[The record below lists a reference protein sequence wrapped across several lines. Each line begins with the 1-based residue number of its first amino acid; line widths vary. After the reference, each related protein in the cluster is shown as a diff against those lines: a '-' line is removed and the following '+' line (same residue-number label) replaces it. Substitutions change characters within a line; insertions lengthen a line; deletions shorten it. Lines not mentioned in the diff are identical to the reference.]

1 MPEPV
6 AAPSFASTFTR
17 IFVPVA
23 FQNLFFSLIGIID
36 VLLIGQLGDAP
47 VAAVGL
53 AGQFFFLLNLTLF
66 GTANGAA
73 VFAAQYW
80 GARDRRSLHRV
91 LGLCLSICLGAAVTF
106 AAAALLFPES
116 VMGLYTQD
124 PVVVALGASY
134 LRIIAWSYCFTA
146 VTITFAALIRSSG
159 NTRLPMVVA
168 VATLSLN
175 IVLDY
180 CLIFGK
186 LGLPALGV
194 RGSALGTAISRGL
207 ECLALVAL
215 MYRRGSPAAAPLR
228 EYFGFNLAFAA
239 HHLRLILLV
248 FLNEF
253 LWALGTNVY
262 NAIMARLG
270 TAAYAAYNIST
281 TFLGVGLFWALGC
294 TTTCGILVGYQ
305 VGAGDSEAAYRT
317 GGRILRISVV
327 GSALVGLALAAARQ
341 PLMDLYQVSAVARQ
355 DASAMLLI
363 IGLTLSLRSLDAM
376 FIVGILRSGGDTR
389 YAAFLDVG
397 GIWLAGIPAAAL
409 AAFVWHVPAA
419 WVLAAMLAENLTK
432 NLLAFRR
439 YLSRRWICK
448 VGQAAVEPS
457 PVG

>member
-1 MPEPV
+1 MSEL
-6 AAPSFASTFTR
+6 APDRRFAQTFIR
-17 IFVPVA
+17 YFVPVA
-23 FQNLFFSLIGIID
+23 FQNLFFSVIGIID
-36 VLLIGQLGDAP
+36 VLLVGQLGDAP

-66 GTANGAA
+66 GTASGAA

-91 LGLCLSICLGAAVTF
+91 LGLCLSICLGAALTF
-106 AAAALLFPES
+106 SAAALIFPAW

-124 PVVVALGASY
+124 PVVVALGVSY
-134 LRIIAWSYCFTA
+134 LRIIAWSYGFTA

-168 VATLSLN
+168 VATLSIN

-186 LGLPALGV
+186 LGLPSLGI

-207 ECLALVAL
+207 ETLVLLILA
-215 MYRRGSPAAAPLR
+215 YGRGSPVAAPLR
-228 EYFGFNLAFAA
+228 EFFGFSLAFVI

-270 TAAYAAYNIST
+270 TSPYAAYNIAS
-281 TFLGVGLFWALGC
+281 TFLGVGLFWSLGC
-294 TTTCGILVGYQ
+294 TTTCGILVGHQ

-317 GGRILRISVV
+317 SWRILVV
-327 GSALVGLALAAARQ
+327 SEIGACLVGLALAAARQ
-341 PLMDLYQVSAVARQ
+341 PLMDLYQVSDVARQ
-355 DASAMLLI
+355 DASAMLLV
-363 IGLTLSLRSLDAM
+363 IGLTMALRSLDAM
-376 FIVGILRSGGDTR
+376 LIVGILRSGGDTR

-409 AAFVWHVPAA
+409 AAFVFQLPAA
-419 WVLAAMLAENLTK
+419 GVLAAMLAENLCK
-432 NLLAFRR
+432 NVLAFRR
-439 YLSRRWICK
+439 FLSRRWITR
-448 VGQAAVEPS
+448 VGQAAAETVPA
-457 PVG
+457 G